1 MIQFFSKLA
10 AQAHSTQQIVVK
22 DFVEVIQQAQQ
33 DNLLVNPFERE
44 FFIEIL
50 LPSATTIESG
60 AHLLYVMAKTYYAV
74 SSEHMINQIAGI
86 AKMLMLQTD
95 EARNNQLQ
103 QASNTTLI
111 TSLKITQLA
120 QDRHTLYLQEN
131 RNRQAEYTAYLNSL
145 ATFELEGIIG

>member
-10 AQAHSTQQIVVK
+10 AQAHSTQQVVVK

-74 SSEHMINQIAGI
+74 SSEH
-86 AKMLMLQTD
+86 
-95 EARNNQLQ
+95 
-103 QASNTTLI
+103 
-111 TSLKITQLA
+111 
-120 QDRHTLYLQEN
+120 
-131 RNRQAEYTAYLNSL
+131 
-145 ATFELEGIIG
+145 